1 MVDREMENKVGGEDD
16 EYKREGIAG
25 SKGSIYLSS
34 FYRNWRKQKKS
45 DITNMQFEDIPIIT
59 KEMIGPG
66 AGKVAIIVKIYHGR
80 SDRKAGQDQNLR
92 YYGKIFRNLLGS
104 CR

>member
-1 MVDREMENKVGGEDD
+1 MNTKEKALQVAKEAYTLVPFYMELE
-16 EYKREGIAG
+16 EAE
-25 SKGSIYLSS
+25 
-34 FYRNWRKQKKS
+34 KS

-66 AGKVAIIVKIYHGR
+66 TGKVAIIVKIYHGR